1 VPVDEVVAG
10 QQNVGDVVRLD
21 DPQAHRV
28 QRLVIVEG
36 RVVVELRGLE
46 VRDAI
51 RVTLSADAVVGRL
64 GTARDL
70 IRRG

>member
-64 GTARDL
+64 GTARD
-70 IRRG
+70 

>member
-1 VPVDEVVAG
+1 
-10 QQNVGDVVRLD
+10 
-21 DPQAHRV
+21 
-28 QRLVIVEG
+28 VIVEG

-64 GTARDL
+64 GTARD
-70 IRRG
+70 